1 MRQEKMRSLIS
12 IASVVALFLVFGLTS
27 HDFFSTSNILNIFRE
42 CGVTGIIAVGVAMVI
57 ITSGIDLSTG
67 ALVGLCGM
75 VCNFL
80 MYNFGLPAGAV
91 ALICAGV
98 YVAAGNDR
106 KKALPM
112 SLGFLAGDAWAVAAL
127 WVMELLPFGG
137 NGNLFV
143 TLCLMGALAVLIA
156 SALPQV
162 FFLPAWLCGWAI
174 GLTVMGPME
183 LKLLGTTPLQIA
195 AAMLVGVWYV
205 GVALDAVHR
214 KIRR

>member
-1 MRQEKMRSLIS
+1 MKNWNRETLTLALLI
-12 IASVVALFLVFGLTS
+12 ALLPPLWAVLAPT
-27 HDFFSTSNILNIFRE
+27 L
-42 CGVTGIIAVGVAMVI
+42 GVQT
-57 ITSGIDLSTG
+57 
-67 ALVGLCGM
+67 
-75 VCNFL
+75 
-80 MYNFGLPAGAV
+80 GAV

-98 YVAAGNDR
+98 YVSAGNDR
-106 KKALPM
+106 KKAVPM
-112 SLGFLAGDAWAVAAL
+112 SLGFLAGDAWAVLAL
-127 WVMELLPFGG
+127 WVMSVLPFGG

-156 SALPQV
+156 SALPRV

-214 KIRR
+214 KIRG

>member
-1 MRQEKMRSLIS
+1 MKNWNRETLTLALLI
-12 IASVVALFLVFGLTS
+12 ALLPPLWAVLAPT
-27 HDFFSTSNILNIFRE
+27 L
-42 CGVTGIIAVGVAMVI
+42 GVQT
-57 ITSGIDLSTG
+57 
-67 ALVGLCGM
+67 
-75 VCNFL
+75 
-80 MYNFGLPAGAV
+80 GAV

-156 SALPQV
+156 SALPRV

>member
-1 MRQEKMRSLIS
+1 MKSWNRETLTLALLI
-12 IASVVALFLVFGLTS
+12 ALMPPLWAVLAPT
-27 HDFFSTSNILNIFRE
+27 L
-42 CGVTGIIAVGVAMVI
+42 GVQT
-57 ITSGIDLSTG
+57 
-67 ALVGLCGM
+67 
-75 VCNFL
+75 
-80 MYNFGLPAGAV
+80 GAV

-127 WVMELLPFGG
+127 WVMNLLPFGE

-143 TLCLMGALAVLIA
+143 TLCVMGALAVLIA
-156 SALPQV
+156 SALPKV

-183 LKLLGTTPLQIA
+183 LKLAPLQIA

-214 KIRR
+214 KIRG

>member
-1 MRQEKMRSLIS
+1 MKNWNRETLTLALLI
-12 IASVVALFLVFGLTS
+12 ALLPPLWAVLAPT
-27 HDFFSTSNILNIFRE
+27 L
-42 CGVTGIIAVGVAMVI
+42 GVQT
-57 ITSGIDLSTG
+57 
-67 ALVGLCGM
+67 
-75 VCNFL
+75 
-80 MYNFGLPAGAV
+80 GAV

-127 WVMELLPFGG
+127 RIMELLPFSG
-137 NGNLFV
+137 NGKLFV

-156 SALPQV
+156 SALPRV

-183 LKLLGTTPLQIA
+183 PKLLGTTPLQIA

-214 KIRR
+214 KIRG

>member
-1 MRQEKMRSLIS
+1 MKNWNRETLTLALLI
-12 IASVVALFLVFGLTS
+12 ALLPPLWAVLAPT
-27 HDFFSTSNILNIFRE
+27 L
-42 CGVTGIIAVGVAMVI
+42 GVQT
-57 ITSGIDLSTG
+57 
-67 ALVGLCGM
+67 
-75 VCNFL
+75 
-80 MYNFGLPAGAV
+80 GAV

-112 SLGFLAGDAWAVAAL
+112 SLGFLAGDAWAVLAL
-127 WVMELLPFGG
+127 WVMSVLPFGG

-156 SALPQV
+156 SAVPRV

-174 GLTVMGPME
+174 GLTVLAPMG
-183 LKLLGTTPLQIA
+183 LGNLGTTPLQIA

-214 KIRR
+214 KIRG

>member
-1 MRQEKMRSLIS
+1 MKNWNRETLTLALLI
-12 IASVVALFLVFGLTS
+12 ALLPPLWAVLAPT
-27 HDFFSTSNILNIFRE
+27 L
-42 CGVTGIIAVGVAMVI
+42 GVQT
-57 ITSGIDLSTG
+57 
-67 ALVGLCGM
+67 
-75 VCNFL
+75 
-80 MYNFGLPAGAV
+80 GAV

-127 WVMELLPFGG
+127 RIMELLPFGG

-156 SALPQV
+156 SALPKV